1 MDAIKPSGTEI
12 AVYFKV
18 LSSADPDAF
27 DVKKWKRMTPI
38 ATNTSKDQF
47 TTVPL
52 EYRFSLS
59 KGQIEYFEGNKAF
72 PLGGKFKYFAIKVR
86 LTAQDPTVVPMIDNL
101 KVIAVPGET
110 PISTVTD
117 AGFYA

>member
-1 MDAIKPSGTEI
+1 MRP
-12 AVYFKV
+12 V
-18 LSSADPDAF
+18 
-27 DVKKWKRMTPI
+27 
-38 ATNTSKDQF
+38 ATNTSKDQY

-52 EYRFSLS
+52 EFRFNLS
-59 KGQIEYFEGNKAF
+59 KGQIEYFEGNKAY
-72 PLGGKFKYFAIKVR
+72 PLGSTFKYFAIKVR

-110 PISTVTD
+110 PISSVTD